1 MSNND
6 WGQILHSTLLK
17 IKFVSRNKDER
28 VELESEV
35 EHSNVVA
42 CRADMIPE
50 DGLELSGGDAGVA
63 ESDNVESVESV
74 SCDVWRNR
82 ADINTPHAHL

>member
-1 MSNND
+1 
-6 WGQILHSTLLK
+6 
-17 IKFVSRNKDER
+17 
-28 VELESEV
+28 
-35 EHSNVVA
+35 
-42 CRADMIPE
+42 MIPE